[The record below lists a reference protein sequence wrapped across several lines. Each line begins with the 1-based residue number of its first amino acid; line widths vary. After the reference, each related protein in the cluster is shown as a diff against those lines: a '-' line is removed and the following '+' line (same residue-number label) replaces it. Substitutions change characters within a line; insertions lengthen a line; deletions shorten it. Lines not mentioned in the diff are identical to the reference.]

1 MAKHETRVGILGSPA
16 GQIQRWDDTIVL
28 STIAAAASV
37 NEFAPPAGCAVQ
49 VEAWGFTI
57 VTAITTAAG
66 ANAVFGISG
75 VEDGAGYADFH
86 HVDVE
91 GVAGGTL
98 AIGAFWEFNSDGAFC
113 NGVLVSAL
121 AANTFAP
128 FFLDANDSDYCNF
141 DVSTAGAGAGAAGTV
156 RPFIRY
162 RFLVAPEQDF
172 NESNFFGYR

>member
-1 MAKHETRVGILGSPA
+1 MAKNETRVGILGSPA
-16 GQIQRWDDTIVL
+16 GQIQRWDDSIVL
-28 STIAAAASV
+28 NTLAAAASV
-37 NEFAPPAGCAVQ
+37 NIMSPPAGCAVQ
-49 VEAWGFTI
+49 VEAWGFSI

-75 VEDGAGYADFH
+75 DEGGVGYADFH

-98 AIGAFWEFNSDGAFC
+98 TAGAIWEFNSDGCFC
-113 NGVLVSAL
+113 NGVRISVL

-128 FFLDANDSDYCNF
+128 FYLDATTGDYCNF

-162 RFLVAPEQDF
+162 RFLVAPEQDA
-172 NESNFFGYR
+172 NDSNFFG